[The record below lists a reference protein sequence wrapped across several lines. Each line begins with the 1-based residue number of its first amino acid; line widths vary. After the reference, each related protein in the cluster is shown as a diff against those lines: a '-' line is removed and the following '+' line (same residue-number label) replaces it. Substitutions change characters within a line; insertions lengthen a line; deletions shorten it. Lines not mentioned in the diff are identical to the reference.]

1 MIDKFIKIALIA
13 FALVP
18 LAVWKLVDI
27 MIWIATHVSIRLH

>member
-1 MIDKFIKIALIA
+1 MIDKFIKMALIA

-27 MIWIATHVSIRLH
+27 IIWIATHVSIRLY

>member
-1 MIDKFIKIALIA
+1 MIDKFIKMALIA

-27 MIWIATHVSIRLH
+27 IIWIATHVSIRLH